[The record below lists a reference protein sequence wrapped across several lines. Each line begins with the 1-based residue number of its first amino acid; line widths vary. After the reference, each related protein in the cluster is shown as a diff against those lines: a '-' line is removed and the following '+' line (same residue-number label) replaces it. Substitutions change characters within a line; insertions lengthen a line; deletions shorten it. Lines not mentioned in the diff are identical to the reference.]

1 MEIHAVIRNLTQR
14 YLLSMEHPHD
24 NLRVS
29 VHFLLSARFVVN
41 LCIWSQFARK
51 IIQLIFDALVI
62 YVQVYIF
69 KMFNRNMKL
78 VLNMQN
84 DKIG

>member
-41 LCIWSQFARK
+41 LCI
-51 IIQLIFDALVI
+51 
-62 YVQVYIF
+62 
-69 KMFNRNMKL
+69 
-78 VLNMQN
+78 
-84 DKIG
+84 